1 MSNFQQQQQQKNHLG
16 MLNGKKRKHGMKE
29 SSLYED
35 IFHSQMKWA
44 EVTQN
49 FPPLCL
55 CYEIP
60 YTISD
65 F

>member
-35 IFHSQMKWA
+35 IFHSQMK
-44 EVTQN
+44 
-49 FPPLCL
+49 
-55 CYEIP
+55 
-60 YTISD
+60 
-65 F
+65 